1 MRYIYRLISQWMDE
15 REKKLMGKCQ
25 PEWRRDPL
33 RSSFPDQLFGFFS
46 KDSCLLNYSRGG
58 RWHCKTIGPQVK
70 NQAKSNILQINFCT
84 WGGGPGTILT
94 VRAPPG
100 VILSYKDQG
109 LGKSGKEGKALGLPW
124 YVLHVCTMV
133 SMGIEPR
140 LTIGF
145 RKLFSSDSMAYDLSA
160 RIKWMARCWSCT
172 FNFPVHLSQTRKIYT
187 HTHAHMLNPKHH
199 IIVWLL
205 DNSFHKPAGG
215 GGWRLLRQTLTYSI
229 LKFKPSKHKICI
241 WKKLEGLS
249 SPEFYTTSE
258 IPW

>member
-100 VILSYKDQG
+100 VMLSYKDQG
-109 LGKSGKEGKALGLPW
+109 LGKSGKEGKALGNVEALELGPGHLKA
-124 YVLHVCTMV
+124 VL
-133 SMGIEPR
+133 
-140 LTIGF
+140 
-145 RKLFSSDSMAYDLSA
+145 
-160 RIKWMARCWSCT
+160 
-172 FNFPVHLSQTRKIYT
+172 
-187 HTHAHMLNPKHH
+187 
-199 IIVWLL
+199 VWLN
-205 DNSFHKPAGG
+205 DPMGVVGIRKRAEDKI
-215 GGWRLLRQTLTYSI
+215 LL
-229 LKFKPSKHKICI
+229 
-241 WKKLEGLS
+241 
-249 SPEFYTTSE
+249 
-258 IPW
+258 